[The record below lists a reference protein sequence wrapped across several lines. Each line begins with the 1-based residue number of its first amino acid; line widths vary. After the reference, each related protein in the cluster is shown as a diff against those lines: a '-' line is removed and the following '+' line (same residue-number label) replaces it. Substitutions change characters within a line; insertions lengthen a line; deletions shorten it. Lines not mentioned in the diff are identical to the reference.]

1 MKSKELKARI
11 FTTSTFYK
19 HLKVMVA
26 SFSDLRKAQKN
37 KNVSK
42 AFSEKTML
50 AVTQVNGCRLCNY
63 VHTKNAIDAGA
74 SEEEINTLLNGEL
87 GNIDTDESV
96 ALMFAQHYA
105 DTDGNPDK
113 ETYEKFVAH
122 YGEQKATDILAMIK
136 VIMVANIHGI
146 AIDALQSRVKG
157 KKMNDSKLSN
167 ELGISLGIVVLLPV
181 AILQY
186 GFEKVFNS
194 KKENNLNKNQSEMKT
209 IKNVSAVALLTALL
223 LSSGVSYTQ
232 NSSVSTDYHVMSRL
246 DQSPRPAG
254 FQPKKATPVNGAYT
268 ESVATAASRVLNDE
282 TIMLKKVSV
291 QPINDTD
298 FSPWQFLCD
307 EGGHTY
313 EQSSPNPL
321 SYMTGGIS
329 SSLLTRVEQA
339 IKIMDLDVTSAK
351 VETKVFYRFD
361 DPFTPKWTGFT
372 DKVIAN
378 ILIESD
384 EPAEKITA
392 LKRMAVQAWAVGEC
406 IMEETPVDAQF
417 AYNTAI
423 WKTESARQ
431 GKVAGADSYDND
443 MKITSKGNKLEPK
456 SFKLDA
462 DVSME
467 KWVNPFVFKV
477 VSISES
483 ANDAQRPYLH
493 KVKIRALQE
502 NYVTWDV
509 YTDDSRGFEGIDKA
523 PTSRDYFTAGTSLCL
538 MSQLTGWS
546 EMYKRQGIE
555 IDDYRVEHQFNYQ
568 VDDYMTPSATGH
580 VDAVTTRILM
590 KSDANEK
597 VMHEFATNALRTCF
611 AGEAVV
617 GATTTEIGI
626 FQNGNEIK

>member
-254 FQPKKATPVNGAYT
+254 FQPTKATPVNGAYT

-555 IDDYRVEHQFNYQ
+555 IDDYRVEHQVNYQ
-568 VDDYMTPSATGH
+568 IDDYMTPSATGH